1 MTMAHDLYALLCAP
15 FVDFAFMRRALI
27 GAFAL
32 SLGAAP
38 VGIFLMLRRM
48 SLLGDAMAHAILPGA
63 AMGYLMAGLSLGF
76 MTAGGLAAGMIIALA
91 AGFVSRITAVKDDA
105 ALAAFYL
112 LSLAAGIVL
121 ISVKGSNVDLL
132 HVLFGSIL
140 ALDNPTLILLASA
153 STVSGLA
160 IAIMFRRL
168 VLESVDPA
176 FAHLVDSG
184 SMFTNSLF
192 LALVAINLVAGFH
205 ALGTLLAVG
214 LMMLPAFIARFWA
227 QSLIGMI
234 AIALVA
240 GCLSSVIGILLS
252 YHFNLPTGPTIIL
265 SCGIIYLLSV
275 LFGRRE
281 GLLLRFIPQ
290 PHKAR

>member
-1 MTMAHDLYALLCAP
+1 MSVFQDLYTLLCLP
-15 FVDFAFMRRALI
+15 FVEFSFMRRALV
-27 GAFAL
+27 GAVAL

-63 AMGYLMAGLSLGF
+63 ALGYLMAGLSLGF
-76 MTAGGLAAGMIIALA
+76 MTAGGLVAGMIIALA
-91 AGFVSRITAVKDDA
+91 AGLVSRVTTINDDA

-121 ISVKGSNVDLL
+121 ISVKGSSVDLL

-153 STVSGLA
+153 STLSCLA
-160 IAIMFRRL
+160 IATLFRRL
-168 VLESVDPA
+168 VLESVDPD
-176 FAHLVDSG
+176 FAHLVDRG
-184 SMFTNSLF
+184 TIFTNGLF
-192 LALVAINLVAGFH
+192 LALVAVNLVAGFH

-227 QSLIGMI
+227 HSLIGMI
-234 AIALVA
+234 TIAILA
-240 GCLSSVIGILLS
+240 GWLSSVMGILLS
-252 YHFNLPTGPTIIL
+252 FHFNIPTGPTIIL
-265 SCGIIYLLSV
+265 SCGMIYGLSL

-281 GLLLRFIPQ
+281 RSSLAFHP
-290 PHKAR
+290 AVS

>member
-1 MTMAHDLYALLCAP
+1 MMILAKIYAIVIVP
-15 FVDFAFMRRALI
+15 FVEFSFMRRALI

-63 AMGYLMAGLSLGF
+63 AIGYLMAGLSLGF
-76 MTAGGLAAGMIIALA
+76 MTAGGLLAGMMIALA
-91 AGFVSRITAVKDDA
+91 AGLISRITTIKDDA
-105 ALAAFYL
+105 SLAAFYL

-121 ISVKGSNVDLL
+121 ISIKGSNIDLL
-132 HVLFGSIL
+132 HILFGSIL
-140 ALDNPTLILLASA
+140 ALDNPTLILLSSA
-153 STVSGLA
+153 STISSLA
-160 IAIMFRRL
+160 IAVMFRRL

-176 FAHLVDSG
+176 FARLVDHG
-184 SMFTNSLF
+184 AIATNSLF
-192 LALVAINLVAGFH
+192 LALVAVNLVAGFH

-227 QSLIGMI
+227 HSLIGMI
-234 AIALVA
+234 GLAILA
-240 GCLSSVIGILLS
+240 GWLSSVMGILLS
-252 YHFNLPTGPTIIL
+252 YHVNSPTGPTIIL
-265 SCGIIYLLSV
+265 SCGVLYIFSV

-281 GLLLRFIPQ
+281 GLLLRYLPQ
-290 PHKAR
+290 SHRAR